1 MRTRVV
7 LTSGGED
14 PVLDQGGG
22 QNSVFTKALPEVLRQ
37 NTGILAGIDLFSAI
51 RTEVMLNAAQ
61 RRYTVTF
68 AMLEVTMVA
77 TFYLSRSPNPAPV

>member
-7 LTSGGED
+7 LTSGGEE

-22 QNSVFTKALPEVLRQ
+22 QNSVFTKALLEVLRQ

-51 RTEVMLNAAQ
+51 RTEMMLNAAQ
-61 RRYTVTF
+61 TPVYGDLRDAGGHDGGDFLFVTK
-68 AMLEVTMVA
+68 
-77 TFYLSRSPNPAPV
+77 P